1 MNKLS
6 ALISRK
12 EQLLKQREALQRRQ
26 QIDFKDGSNSD
37 IVEESDTE
45 MFPKISTSSIRSQHN
60 VTNLSSEYHDSNMNE
75 INNHKITNDLITNLP
90 NNHQLQLPIIH
101 EESAKNHTNDPT
113 SCTINNVKFYTENTT
128 QGTKKNKINII
139 SDVVIKL
146 PNKGVLGN
154 DPHNLADSESVT
166 MTELKTVEA
175 ALKVSSKKTTTEDPF
190 TKINND
196 ISEADMDAPR
206 HFTDL
211 DSDTEKLGYLNPDL

>member
-128 QGTKKNKINII
+128 QGPKKNKINII
-139 SDVVIKL
+139 SDVVIKA
-146 PNKGVLGN
+146 GG
-154 DPHNLADSESVT
+154 
-166 MTELKTVEA
+166 
-175 ALKVSSKKTTTEDPF
+175 
-190 TKINND
+190 I
-196 ISEADMDAPR
+196 
-206 HFTDL
+206 
-211 DSDTEKLGYLNPDL
+211 